1 MIFYLSKLIEFIL
14 LPSNVIGLLGFLGV
28 LGILIGRRRLGLS
41 LLVFSTI
48 LLIIG
53 GWSPLGPAMLTV
65 LENRFPKPNV
75 EGSVDG
81 IIMLGGAV
89 NTHLTSDRGGAALN
103 DAGERLTATVELSRR
118 YPAARIFL
126 SGGASDVAS
135 AEPVTESAVARNLL
149 IAMGVAAG
157 RIEMEER
164 SRTTCENARESA
176 ATLRPKPDELWLLV
190 TSASQ
195 MPRAVACF
203 RASDFPVVPYP
214 VDYRTRAA
222 ADLGRAVGSIG
233 DGLHAL
239 DLAAHEWMGLVTY
252 RLFGFTKELLP
263 SP

>member
-1 MIFYLSKLIEFIL
+1 MLFYLSKLIEFIL

-118 YPAARIFL
+118 YRRPA
-126 SGGASDVAS
+126 SSS
-135 AEPVTESAVARNLL
+135 PVERAMSPRPNPSRNLPSPAIFSSPWGL
-149 IAMGVAAG
+149 RRTGSRWKNARGPPVKMRGKARPPCG
-157 RIEMEER
+157 R
-164 SRTTCENARESA
+164 SRTS
-176 ATLRPKPDELWLLV
+176 
-190 TSASQ
+190 
-195 MPRAVACF
+195 
-203 RASDFPVVPYP
+203 Y
-214 VDYRTRAA
+214 
-222 ADLGRAVGSIG
+222 
-233 DGLHAL
+233 
-239 DLAAHEWMGLVTY
+239 
-252 RLFGFTKELLP
+252 GFW
-263 SP
+263 